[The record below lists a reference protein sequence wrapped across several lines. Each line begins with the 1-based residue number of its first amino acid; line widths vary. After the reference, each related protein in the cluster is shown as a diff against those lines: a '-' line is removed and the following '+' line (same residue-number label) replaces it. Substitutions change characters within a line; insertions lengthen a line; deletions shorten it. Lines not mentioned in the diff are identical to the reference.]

1 MKNEEKFRSGYVSIV
16 GQPNVGKSTLLN
28 VLLGEKVS
36 IVTPKSQTTRN
47 RITGIKNLPDAQ
59 IVFIDTPGIH
69 RPKHK
74 LGEAMVKTAVG
85 SLEDVDLV
93 LFMVEPHKPDKD
105 DRGIVALLQ
114 NLKSP
119 VVLLINK
126 IDLIRKQELLPLINR
141 FSELFPFTDIIPV
154 SAFKRDGIDVL
165 LKTICDHLPPGPK
178 YFPDDLFTDQ
188 AERFMVSEIIRE
200 KSMAMT
206 EEELPH
212 AVAVE
217 IVKWTEREDG
227 LIAISGNIYVER
239 EGQKAI
245 IIGKKGAMLKA
256 IGSAARVDIEKLLGA
271 RVFLELWVKVRKK
284 WRDDD
289 RLLRDLGYRV

>member
-1 MKNEEKFRSGYVSIV
+1 
-16 GQPNVGKSTLLN
+16 
-28 VLLGEKVS
+28 
-36 IVTPKSQTTRN
+36 
-47 RITGIKNLPDAQ
+47 
-59 IVFIDTPGIH
+59 
-69 RPKHK
+69 
-74 LGEAMVKTAVG
+74 MVKTAVG
-85 SLEDVDLV
+85 SIEDVDLV
-93 LFMVEPHKPDKD
+93 LFMVDPHKPDMD
-105 DRGIVALLQ
+105 DRGIAALLR

-126 IDLIRKQELLPLINR
+126 IDTIKKQELLPLIDR
-141 FSELFPFTDIIPV
+141 YRELFPFTDIIPV
-154 SAFKRDGIDVL
+154 SALKRDGIDSL
-165 LKTICDHLPPGPK
+165 MKSICEHLPHGPK

-200 KSMAMT
+200 KIMAMT

-227 LIAISGNIYVER
+227 LISISCNIYVER

-245 IIGKKGAMLKA
+245 IIGKHGSMLKA
-256 IGSAARVDIEKLLGA
+256 IGSAARVDIEKLLDTK
-271 RVFLELWVKVRKK
+271 VFLALWVKVRKK

-289 RLLRDLGYRV
+289 RLLRELGYR

>member
-1 MKNEEKFRSGYVSIV
+1 LKNEEEFRSGYVSII

-28 VLLGEKVS
+28 ALLGEKVS
-36 IVTPKSQTTRN
+36 IVTAKSQTTRN
-47 RITGIKNLPDAQ
+47 RIIGIKTLPGAQ
-59 IVFIDTPGIH
+59 IIFIDTPGIH
-69 RPKHK
+69 KPKHK

-85 SLEDVDLV
+85 SLQEVDVV

-105 DRGIVALLQ
+105 DRDIVALLQ
-114 NLKSP
+114 KVKSP
-119 VVLLINK
+119 VLLLINK
-126 IDLIRKQELLPLINR
+126 IDTIRKQELLPVINR
-141 FSELFPFTDIIPV
+141 LSELFSFMEIIPV
-154 SAFKRDGIDVL
+154 SAINKDGIDVL
-165 LKTICDHLPPGPK
+165 VQKICDNLPPGPK

-200 KSMAMT
+200 KIMAMT

-217 IVKWTEREDG
+217 VVKWTEREDG
-227 LIAISGNIYVER
+227 LISISCNIYIER

-245 IIGKKGAMLKA
+245 IIGKHGSMLKA
-256 IGSAARVDIEKLLGA
+256 IGSAARVDIEKLLNA
-271 RVFLELWVKVRKK
+271 KVFLALWVKVRKK

-289 RLLRDLGYRV
+289 QLLRELGYRA